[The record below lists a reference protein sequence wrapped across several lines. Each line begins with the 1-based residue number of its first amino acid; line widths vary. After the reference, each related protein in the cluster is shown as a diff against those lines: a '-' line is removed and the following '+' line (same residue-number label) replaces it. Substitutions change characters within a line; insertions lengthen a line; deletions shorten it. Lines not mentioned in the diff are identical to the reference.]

1 MGLTCGRWV
10 YRSRP
15 MDFSPTPRTAEIL
28 ATAQR
33 FVHERVIPL
42 EAELCAGR
50 PFKSLLPRLAAL
62 RDEVRALGLFLPQIS
77 KSHGGA
83 GLTLLEHA
91 QLSAVLGQTP
101 LGHFTFHCQAP
112 DSGNM
117 ELILQ
122 HGTDAQKARFL
133 APLLAGKTRS
143 CFSMTEPEVPG
154 SNPTWMNT
162 RAVLDGDEWVIDGH
176 KWFTSSA
183 AGAAFAVV
191 MAVTDP
197 DAAQHGRASM
207 ILVPTDTPGFNLV
220 RNIPVMGHAG
230 DDWDSHAEIRYEACR
245 VPKDNLLGPR
255 GGGFLLAQE
264 RLGPGR
270 IHHCMRW
277 IGICERALS
286 MMTTYAATRM
296 MTPGKPLGTKQIVQE
311 WIADSAAE
319 IHGARLMV
327 LHAAWKMEREGAYAA
342 RAEISM
348 IKYSVAG
355 VLQRVLD
362 RAIQTHGAL
371 GMTDDTIL
379 AWFFR
384 QERAARIYDGPDEV
398 HKTVVAKRLLK
409 AAGLET

>member
-1 MGLTCGRWV
+1 
-10 YRSRP
+10 

-28 ATAQR
+28 ATAHR
-33 FVHERVIPL
+33 FVHDRVIPL
-42 EAELCAGR
+42 EDALRAGR
-50 PFKSLLPRLAAL
+50 PFKELLPRLAEL
-62 RDEVRALGLFLPQIS
+62 RDEVRRLGLFLPQLS
-77 KSHGGA
+77 KSHGGS
-83 GLTLLEHA
+83 GLSLLEHA
-91 QLSAVLGQTP
+91 QLSAVLGQSP
-101 LGHFTFHCQAP
+101 LGHYAFHCQAP
-112 DSGNM
+112 DAGNM
-117 ELILQ
+117 ELLLQ
-122 HGTDAQKARFL
+122 HGSEAQKEQFL
-133 APLLAGKTRS
+133 KPLLAGKTRS

-162 RAVLDGDEWVIDGH
+162 RAVLEGDHWVIDGH
-176 KWFTSSA
+176 KWFTTA
-183 AGAAFAVV
+183 ASGAAFAVV

-197 DAAQHGRASM
+197 DASQHARASM
-207 ILVPTDTPGFNLV
+207 ILVPTDTPGFHLV

-230 DDWDSHAEIRYEACR
+230 DDWDSHAEIRYENCR
-245 VPKDNLLGPR
+245 VPKDHLLGPR

-286 MMTTYAATRM
+286 MMSERAATRM
-296 MTPGKPLGTKQIVQE
+296 IAPGKPLGTKQIVQE

-327 LHAAWKMEREGAYAA
+327 LHAAWKMEREGAHAA

-384 QERAARIYDGPDEV
+384 QERAARIYDGADEV
-398 HKTVVAKRLLK
+398 HKTVVAKRILK
-409 AAGLET
+409 AHGLET

>member
-1 MGLTCGRWV
+1 
-10 YRSRP
+10 

-33 FVHERVIPL
+33 FVRDRVLPL
-42 EAELCAGR
+42 EAELLAGAT
-50 PFKSLLPRLAAL
+50 FKSLLPKLAVL
-62 RDEVRALGLFLPQIS
+62 RDEVRAMGLFLPQIA
-77 KSHGGA
+77 KDHGGA
-83 GLTLLEHA
+83 GLSLLEHA

-101 LGHFTFHCQAP
+101 LGHFCFHCQAP
-112 DSGNM
+112 DAGNM
-117 ELILQ
+117 ELLVQ
-122 HGTDAQKARFL
+122 HGSPAQKDRWL
-133 APLLAGKTRS
+133 KPLLAGEIRS

-154 SNPTWMNT
+154 SNPTWLRT
-162 RAVLDGDEWVIDGH
+162 RAVIDGDAWVVDGH
-176 KWFTSSA
+176 KWFTTSA
-183 AGAAFAVV
+183 SGASFAIV

-197 DAAQHGRASM
+197 DAAPHAQASM
-207 ILVPTDTPGFNLV
+207 ILVPTDTKGFVHV
-220 RNIPVMGHAG
+220 RNVSVMGHAG
-230 DDWDSHAEIRYEACR
+230 DDWDSHAELRYEGCR
-245 VPKDNLLGPR
+245 VPKENLVGPR
-255 GGGFLLAQE
+255 GGGFMLAQE

-286 MMTTYAATRM
+286 MMSARAATRLIA
-296 MTPGKPLGTKQIVQE
+296 PGKPLGTKQIVQE

-348 IKYSVAG
+348 IKYAVAG

-362 RAIQTHGAL
+362 RAIQAHGAL
-371 GMTDDTIL
+371 GMTDDTVL

-398 HKTVVAKRLLK
+398 HKTVVAKRILK
-409 AAGLET
+409 AHGLESS